1 MAELTPQDIKE
12 ITGDGGKRSRKLWA
26 FFIVLAI
33 TFPLIWFDKIGG
45 EEIAVLL
52 GLYLIY
58 CAGNVAAKQVLT
70 GGKLWGLLTSTKKQN
85 EE

>member
-1 MAELTPQDIKE
+1 MAEVTAQDIKE
-12 ITGDGGKRSRKLWA
+12 VSGDGGIRSRKLWS

-33 TFPLIWFDKIGG
+33 SFPLIWFDKIGG
-45 EEIAVLL
+45 EEIALLL

-58 CAGNVAAKQVLT
+58 CAGNIAAKQVLT

-85 EE
+85 GE